1 MIMWYDV
8 LVLGI
13 LAFFALRGAMRGFIF
28 QIASLAGIVL
38 CFLFADVVSSTLS
51 PYVHLDPPLN
61 QWVLMVG
68 SYLGFTFLCFIAARM
83 LNEMIEKCKLK
94 EFDRHLGVAFG
105 LVKGVLLVMILT
117 FFIVTVSESARAS
130 LKNSYTGRYCA
141 IIMDRLEPILPHKL
155 HVALEDYIHLLD
167 SPDLPLHHRHDPFDT
182 DHNHSTGPGL
192 SLGTPGTLP
201 SFPTG
206 TSNSGTSGNGL
217 WSQLESLF
225 DSKSK
230 QVISNALQNTD
241 PQTRSQIE
249 QKLNSLISSIPPEER
264 AKLQQQIV
272 DIGSSQ
278 LQQYLDWKLKEIGQT
293 TTTPGSTTPIVA
305 PIPGGPVSNPTPPVG
320 TTPAPSTGGSN
331 LMPLIYEIA
340 RVYSP
345 LENVQQN
352 IHQDILRR
360 ISGVPDSI
368 SHAVLVD
375 WRSDLYGIRPDPVP
389 ETGPE
394 VTIEVRILRQ
404 LEIQKIRM
412 DQLSPD
418 AQQRLRASQAQT
430 NSAGNL

>member
-1 MIMWYDV
+1 MMMWYDV

-13 LAFFALRGAMRGFIF
+13 LAFFAMRGAMRGFIF

-38 CFLFADVVSSTLS
+38 CFLFADAVSTALS

-61 QWVLMVG
+61 QWVVMVG
-68 SYLGFTFLCFIAARM
+68 AYLGFTLLCFLAARM
-83 LNEMIEKCKLK
+83 LNEILEKCKLK
-94 EFDRHLGVAFG
+94 EFDRHLGVVFG
-105 LVKGVLLVMILT
+105 LLKGVLLVMIMT
-117 FFIVTVSESARAS
+117 FFVVTVSEKARAS

-141 IIMDRLEPILPHKL
+141 IIMDRLEPILPHRL

-167 SPDLPLHHRHDPFDT
+167 SPDLPLHNRHDPFDT
-182 DHNHSTGPGL
+182 DHNHSSDSGL
-192 SLGTPGTLP
+192 SLGTPSTLP
-201 SFPTG
+201 TFPV
-206 TSNSGTSGNGL
+206 SNSNPGSTGNGL

-249 QKLNSLISSIPPEER
+249 QKLNSLVSSIPPEDR
-264 AKLQQQIV
+264 ARLQEQIV

-278 LQQYLDWKLKEIGQT
+278 LQQYLDWKLRELE
-293 TTTPGSTTPIVA
+293 TPAGTKTPVVA
-305 PIPGGPVSNPTPPVG
+305 PIPGSPVSNPN
-320 TTPAPSTGGSN
+320 PAPSSPPIPSSGGSN
-331 LMPLIYEIA
+331 QHALIQEIA

-345 LENVQQN
+345 LDNVQQN
-352 IHQDILRR
+352 IHQDIQRR
-360 ISGVPDSI
+360 ISGVPESI
-368 SHAVLVD
+368 SNAVLMD

-389 ETGPE
+389 ETGPD

-404 LEIQKIRM
+404 LEIQKVRM
-412 DQLSPD
+412 DQLSPE

-430 NSAGNL
+430 SSTGNL